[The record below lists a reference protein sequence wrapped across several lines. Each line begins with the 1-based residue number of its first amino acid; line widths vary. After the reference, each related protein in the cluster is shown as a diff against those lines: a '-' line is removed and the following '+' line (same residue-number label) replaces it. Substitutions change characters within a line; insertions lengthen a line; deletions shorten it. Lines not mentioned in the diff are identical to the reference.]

1 MKIAIITPSMSVPGG
16 IERVVSIQANYW
28 SRYLGH
34 KIVIFTYLD
43 PLETSFF
50 SLDAA
55 VKIINVGNFGYSE
68 DMKRSLLSRIGSF
81 MPRIKTYKKQIEKEK
96 PDIILTTMHSSDNY
110 FLHYITGN
118 IPIIGINHITLNL
131 RRGDYLR
138 SSFGR
143 LVARLSYMVL
153 LHNIRHYNAVVALS
167 RTDCMKLNE
176 LGCRSYYIPNPN
188 SIARWITPESHSR
201 KKRAIYVGRLD
212 FLKGQDRM
220 MDIWKRI
227 VPIHKDWIL
236 TFVGNGPCLPVL
248 QDKAKKEDLTNNIEF
263 ILEAKDIKSLLLES
277 SIFVFTSRTE
287 SFGMVL
293 IEAMS
298 CGLPVISY
306 DCENGP
312 RDIICNHYNGF
323 LIPNNDAE
331 QFTQKL
337 SELMENPALREKLG
351 HNARRSIA
359 CYDEDIVMKQWDDLL
374 SIVCR

>member
-1 MKIAIITPSMSVPGG
+1 MKIAIITPSMSVAGG

-28 SRYLGH
+28 SRYWGH
-34 KIVIFTYLD
+34 QIVVFTYLD
-43 PLETSFF
+43 PCETSFF

-55 VKIINVGNFGYSE
+55 VKIINVGGFGYSE
-68 DMKRSLLSRIGSF
+68 DMKRGLLSRIGSF
-81 MPRIKTYKKQIEKEK
+81 VPRIRAYKKQIEKEK
-96 PDIILTTMHSSDNY
+96 PDLILTTMHSSDNY
-110 FLHYITGN
+110 FLHYVTGH

-143 LVARLSYMVL
+143 LVARLNYIAL
-153 LHNIRHYNAVVALS
+153 LYNIRHYNAVVALS
-167 RTDCMKLNE
+167 RTDCMRLNE
-176 LGCRSYYIPNPN
+176 QGVRSYYIPNPN
-188 SIARWITPESHSR
+188 SITCEITPESRFR
-201 KKRAIYVGRLD
+201 KNRVIYVGRLD

-227 VPIHKDWIL
+227 VPAHEDWVL
-236 TFVGNGPCLPVL
+236 TFVGNGPCLPAL
-248 QDKAKKEDLTNNIEF
+248 REKTEKEGLMNNIEF
-263 ILEAKDIKSLLLES
+263 ILEAKDIRPLLMES
-277 SIFVFTSRTE
+277 SIFAFTSRTE

-323 LIPNNDAE
+323 LIPDNDTE
-331 QFTQKL
+331 QFTRKL
-337 SELMENPALREKLG
+337 LELMESPALREKFG
-351 HNARRSIA
+351 RSARRSIA
-359 CYDEDIVMKQWDDLL
+359 CYDENIVMKQWDDLL